1 MDVNEYIASGIL
13 ESYSIGAV
21 SPQEKQEVECMA
33 HIYPE
38 IRAELDKIMLSLE
51 DLAIT
56 QKMSPPPGLKEKI
69 FSEIRKHDGQ
79 SSGPKILPIKASNN
93 FQSFNRLLA
102 AACVV
107 MAFSMVAL
115 YFYQTSNAVD
125 LSKKLKFANET
136 ISQHEFTIAK
146 LEEKKKYSDGEI
158 AMFRNPD
165 FKTVFLKS
173 TNNKPKDA
181 LAIVCCNPKNKQTV
195 IAIESLPQP
204 PVQMQYQLWA
214 MVDGKPVDMGMIPS
228 DSLAQGFFAVKNI
241 DNAQAFAITLEKAGG
256 NSKPTMEEMIV
267 FGVN

>member
-1 MDVNEYIASGIL
+1 VDVNEYIASGIL
-13 ESYSIGAV
+13 DSYAIGAV
-21 SPQEKQEVECMA
+21 SSQEKQEVECMA

-38 IRAELDKIMLSLE
+38 IRAELDKIMSSMQE
-51 DLAIT
+51 LAFT
-56 QKMSPPPGLKEKI
+56 QKMNPPAALKEKL
-69 FSEIRKHDGQ
+69 FSVIRKQDTG
-79 SSGPKILPIKASNN
+79 SSTPKILPIKPSNN

-125 LSKKLKFANET
+125 LSKQLKFANET

-146 LEEKKKYSDGEI
+146 LEEKKKYSDSEI

-181 LAIVCCNPKNKQTV
+181 LAIVCCNPKNKETV

-214 MVDGKPVDMGMIPS
+214 MVDGKPMDMGMIPS

-241 DNAQAFAITLEKAGG
+241 DNAQAFAITLEKLGG
-256 NSKPTMEEMIV
+256 NTKPNMDELVV